1 MVELFKRLKREGK
14 VSIDQIDISR
24 AILSDLVLGEVL
36 ICDDGKMLSLGDD
49 FALALYAT
57 ECYRNSEVETADYL
71 FSLLLT
77 NDNNN
82 IFYVFLD
89 YFIECDN
96 IVKINLLLDRYFDS
110 LKGEADFNYK
120 LYILNY
126 LYDLAP
132 KYKEYVARLNIA
144 DLLLADIPDFKD
156 TNDLRREIYHNE
168 YMFAY
173 KKSSKKHISGVN
185 NFSIS
190 ADYKLLNKASI
201 KQRDFIKDVAT
212 AIKNDDLAKAKE
224 MLDEKDSNLLS
235 KKESK
240 ILYLLEV
247 YFDVLDRG
255 IIPETIEKFDENDL
269 TESLY
274 NNHFEEIVKLLYL
287 KKGENAD
294 KNIIYVLL
302 QKLIKLIDS
311 KKNSYS
317 EESGQETELVF
328 ELPVIKKY
336 LEAINKSEY
345 LFLFENYLHLAQIY
359 SGVNKRIKIDLDSIK
374 KGTYKFNLD
383 YFLNK
388 FQEAVTKNDSE
399 IARIYLN
406 IIYGAKGIGVNY
418 PFISKLVK
426 MLEEIKENEVG
437 EKKNNQEIKKG
448 LTDRILDVID
458 GGRDVYLVPNL
469 SLKDTNRVYSELFN
483 YRRVVDSFRVKYQGR
498 NRIAVRR
505 VSRDYVDF
513 REAFYQGRK
522 AVENNNIEEAF
533 TIFKKLIKAGNPN
546 ELIYYYYGMC
556 LYILGQFE
564 EALDSMIIA
573 DALAKKSGY
582 NRDFSKFIAKIE
594 EALKSDNER
603 NYTLIKK

>member
-1 MVELFKRLKREGK
+1 MVELFERLKREGK

-24 AILSDLVLGEVL
+24 AILSDLILGEVL
-36 ICDDGKMLSLGDD
+36 ICDDGKMVSLGDD

-96 IVKINLLLDRYFDS
+96 IFKINLLLDRYFDS

-132 KYKEYVARLNIA
+132 KYREYVARLNIA

-173 KKSSKKHISGVN
+173 KNSSKKHISGVN

-212 AIKNDDLAKAKE
+212 AIKNDDLVKAKE

-255 IIPETIEKFDENDL
+255 IIPEVIDEFDENDL

-287 KKGENAD
+287 KKGENAN

-359 SGVNKRIKIDLDSIK
+359 SGVKKRIKIDLDSIK
-374 KGTYKFNLD
+374 EGTYKFNLD

-573 DALAKKSGY
+573 DTLAKKSGY